1 MTPWT
6 LIERSETPD
15 GTRLELMRR
24 GEQFSIRANGEL
36 LMNSRVHG
44 SEEALAELALG
55 ALPAAARARARVLVG
70 GLGCGY
76 TLAAALAQVGAE
88 ATISVAEISDA
99 VVRWNRGPL
108 AELCGKPLEDAR
120 VEVLETDICALFR
133 AKNRRFDTI
142 LLDVDNGPR
151 AVARAS
157 NGWLYTAQGL
167 AAIRATLAPGG
178 VLAIWSA
185 GPELGFSD
193 RLREEGFSVVLQ
205 RTPARA
211 GRTRQRHWIW
221 LGRSPLDACH
231 TNVTRAP

>member
-24 GEQFSIRANGEL
+24 GDQYSIRANGEL

-44 SEEALAELALG
+44 SEEALAELALQ
-55 ALPAAARARARVLVG
+55 ALAAPARPRARLLVG

-76 TLAAALAQVGAE
+76 TLAAALARLGPE
-88 ATISVAEISDA
+88 ASVSVAEIAPA
-99 VVRWNRGPL
+99 VVRWNRGVL
-108 AELCGKPLEDAR
+108 GELNGKPIEDPR
-120 VEVLETDICALFR
+120 VNVLESDICQLFR
-133 AKNRRFDTI
+133 SPQQRFDVI

-157 NGWLYTAQGL
+157 NGWLYTPAGL
-167 AAIRATLAPGG
+167 AAIRATLNPRG

-185 GPELGFSD
+185 GPEVGFSD
-193 RLREEGFSVVLQ
+193 RLRATGFEVVLQ

-221 LGRSPLDACH
+221 LATCPAAR
-231 TNVTRAP
+231 

>member
-1 MTPWT
+1 VTPWT

-15 GTRLELMRR
+15 GTRLELLRR
-24 GEQFSIRANGEL
+24 GDQFSIRANGEL

-44 SEEALAELALG
+44 SEEALAELALD
-55 ALPAAARARARVLVG
+55 ALPAAVQARARVLVG

-76 TLAAALAQVGAE
+76 TLAAALTRLGAQAAV
-88 ATISVAEISDA
+88 TVAEIAPA
-99 VVRWNRGPL
+99 VVRWNRGVL
-108 AELCGKPLEDAR
+108 AELSGKPLDDAR

-133 AKNRRFDTI
+133 AHEQRFDAI

-157 NGWLYTAQGL
+157 NGWLYTPAGL

-178 VLAIWSA
+178 ALAVWSA

-193 RLREEGFSVVLQ
+193 RLRDAGFLVVLH

-211 GRTRQRHWIW
+211 GRTRARHWIW
-221 LGRSPLDACH
+221 LGRCPQ
-231 TNVTRAP
+231 

>member
-1 MTPWT
+1 VTPWT

-15 GTRLELMRR
+15 GTCLELMRR
-24 GEQFSIRANGEL
+24 GDQFSIRANGEL

-44 SEEALAELALG
+44 SEEALAELALD
-55 ALPAAARARARVLVG
+55 ALAAPAQAQARVLVG

-76 TLAAALAQVGAE
+76 TLAAALARLGAR
-88 ATISVAEISDA
+88 ASVQVAEIAPA
-99 VVRWNRGPL
+99 VVRWNRGVL
-108 AELCGKPLEDAR
+108 GELCGKPLEDAR

-133 AKNRRFDTI
+133 APIRRFDAI

-157 NGWLYTAQGL
+157 NGWLYTPAGL
-167 AAIRATLAPGG
+167 AGIRTTLAPGG
-178 VLAIWSA
+178 VLAVWSA

-193 RLREEGFSVVLQ
+193 RLREAGFAVVLH

-221 LGRSPLDACH
+221 LARCL
-231 TNVTRAP
+231 

>member
-1 MTPWT
+1 VTPWI

-24 GEQFSIRANGEL
+24 GDQFSIRANGEL

-44 SEEALAELALG
+44 SEEALADLAIA
-55 ALPAAARARARVLVG
+55 ALPEATRARAQVLVG

-76 TLAAALAQVGAE
+76 TLAAALGRVGA
-88 ATISVAEISDA
+88 AASVTVAEIASA
-99 VVRWNRGPL
+99 VVRWNRDVLGEL
-108 AELCGKPLEDAR
+108 AGKPLDDAR
-120 VEVLETDICALFR
+120 VSVIETDICEIFR
-133 AKNRRFDTI
+133 AGQKRFDVI

-157 NGWLYTAQGL
+157 NGWLYTPTGL
-167 AAIRATLAPGG
+167 AAIRSSMNPGG
-178 VLAIWSA
+178 ALAVWSA

-193 RLREEGFSVVLQ
+193 RLRAAGLEVVLH
-205 RTPARA
+205 RPPARA

-221 LGRSPLDACH
+221 LGRRP
-231 TNVTRAP
+231 

>member
-1 MTPWT
+1 VTPWT

-24 GEQFSIRANGEL
+24 GDQFSIRANGEL

-44 SEEALAELALG
+44 SEEALAELALD
-55 ALPAAARARARVLVG
+55 ALPADIRSQARVLVG

-76 TLAAALAQVGAE
+76 TLAAALARLGPRAS
-88 ATISVAEISDA
+88 AGVAEIASA
-99 VVRWNRGPL
+99 VVRWNRGVL
-108 AELCGKPLEDAR
+108 GELNGKPVDDPR
-120 VEVLETDICALFR
+120 VTVFETDICDLFR
-133 AKNRRFDTI
+133 ARQHVFDAI

-157 NGWLYTAQGL
+157 NGWLYTPLGL
-167 AAIRATLAPGG
+167 AAMRATLAPGG

-185 GPELGFSD
+185 GPEFGFSD
-193 RLREEGFSVVLQ
+193 RLRAAGFLVVLQ

-221 LGRSPLDACH
+221 LGRCP
-231 TNVTRAP
+231 

>member
-1 MTPWT
+1 VTPWT
-6 LIERSETPD
+6 LIERSDGPD

-44 SEEALAELALG
+44 SEEALAELALQ
-55 ALPAAARARARVLVG
+55 ALPAASRARARVLVG

-76 TLAAALAQVGAE
+76 TLSAALAQLGSEVA
-88 ATISVAEISDA
+88 ISVAEISDA

-108 AELCGKPLEDAR
+108 GELCGKPLEDAR

-133 AKNRRFDTI
+133 AKNRSFDAI

-157 NGWLYTAQGL
+157 NGWLYTPQGL
-167 AAIRATLAPGG
+167 AAIHASLAPGG

-193 RLREEGFSVVLQ
+193 RLREQGFRVVLH

-221 LGRSPLDACH
+221 LARCP
-231 TNVTRAP
+231 